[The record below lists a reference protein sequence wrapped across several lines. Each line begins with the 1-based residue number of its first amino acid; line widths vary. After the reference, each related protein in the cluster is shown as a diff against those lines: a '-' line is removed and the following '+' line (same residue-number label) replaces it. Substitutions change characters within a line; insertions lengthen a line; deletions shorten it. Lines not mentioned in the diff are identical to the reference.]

1 MIRIGIIGGADY
13 SAGELCRLL
22 LNHPEAELVFV
33 NSERHAGLPLADVH
47 AGLLGETDLYFT
59 SELPFDEVDVVF
71 FCFGPSKSEA
81 FLADHYLPA
90 DVRVIDLTRDFRLLS
105 DDNDYIYGLPE
116 LNRSRIGSALHVA
129 NPGDAA
135 TCIQLGLL
143 PLAEAGL
150 LGGDIA
156 VNALVG
162 STGAG
167 VQPSSTTHFS
177 WRSGNVSIFQAF
189 EHEHVAEIVQSI
201 RQLQPDFDGEIDF
214 IPYRADFP
222 RGLFSTM
229 VVRCQSAL
237 EEVEAYYR
245 DFYSEAPFIHYAGR
259 PIDLKQ
265 VVNTNKCLIHAERH
279 RDKLLVTSCIDNLL
293 KGASGQAVQ
302 NMNLMFGISETTGLG
317 LKPSAF

>member
-33 NSERHAGLPLADVH
+33 NSERHAGRPLADVH

-59 SELPFDEVDVVF
+59 PELPFDEVDVVF
-71 FCFGPSKSEA
+71 FCFGPGKSEA

-90 DVRVIDLTRDFRLLS
+90 DVRVIDLTRDFRLFS

-214 IPYRADFP
+214 IPYCADFP

-302 NMNLMFGISETTGLG
+302 NMNLMFGLEETTGLQ
-317 LKPSAF
+317 LKALAF

>member
-33 NSERHAGLPLADVH
+33 NSERHAGRPLADVH

-71 FCFGPSKSEA
+71 FCFGLGKSEA

-302 NMNLMFGISETTGLG
+302 NMNLMFGLEETTGLQ
-317 LKPSAF
+317 LKALAF

>member
-22 LNHPEAELVFV
+22 LNHPEAELIFV
-33 NSERHAGLPLADVH
+33 NSERHAGRPLADVH

-71 FCFGPSKSEA
+71 FCFGPGKSEA

-167 VQPSSTTHFS
+167 VQPSSMTHFS

-302 NMNLMFGISETTGLG
+302 NMNLMFGLEETTGLQ
-317 LKPSAF
+317 LKALAF

>member
-1 MIRIGIIGGADY
+1 M
-13 SAGELCRLL
+13 
-22 LNHPEAELVFV
+22 
-33 NSERHAGLPLADVH
+33 
-47 AGLLGETDLYFT
+47 
-59 SELPFDEVDVVF
+59 F
-71 FCFGPSKSEA
+71 FCFGPGKSEA

-167 VQPSSTTHFS
+167 VQPSSMTHFS
-177 WRSGNVSIFQAF
+177 
-189 EHEHVAEIVQSI
+189 
-201 RQLQPDFDGEIDF
+201 
-214 IPYRADFP
+214 
-222 RGLFSTM
+222 
-229 VVRCQSAL
+229 
-237 EEVEAYYR
+237 
-245 DFYSEAPFIHYAGR
+245 
-259 PIDLKQ
+259 
-265 VVNTNKCLIHAERH
+265 
-279 RDKLLVTSCIDNLL
+279 
-293 KGASGQAVQ
+293 
-302 NMNLMFGISETTGLG
+302 
-317 LKPSAF
+317 